1 MPARPA
7 ERITDARR
15 MRALSHPLRIR
26 LLDLL
31 GEGERTATQCADATG
46 ESAASCSFH
55 LRTLA
60 KYGYIEPAERRG
72 RERPWRLASRTQDF
86 RPDHDDP
93 ASVHAAGD
101 LARIWVDHF
110 FDHVRNWIDAADDEP
125 ADWIDASTISGAG
138 VWLTLDELRELSA
151 TIQGLVDPYVGRMD
165 DPARRPPGA
174 RPARL
179 FAVAAPDPAWE
190 ARERAAA
197 GPVDAASDGA
207 DES

>member
-1 MPARPA
+1 
-7 ERITDARR
+7 
-15 MRALSHPLRIR
+15 MRALAHPLRIA

-46 ESAASCSFH
+46 ESPASCSFH

-101 LARIWVDHF
+101 LARVWVDHF
-110 FDHVRNWIDAADDEP
+110 FDHVRTWIDTADDEQP
-125 ADWIDASTISGAG
+125 EWVDASTICGAG
-138 VWLTLDELRELSA
+138 LWLTVDELRDLSA
-151 TIQGLVDPYVGRMD
+151 SIQALADPYVDRMD
-165 DPARRPPGA
+165 DPASRPVGA

-190 ARERAAA
+190 AREVAAA
-197 GPVDAASDGA
+197 GATSART